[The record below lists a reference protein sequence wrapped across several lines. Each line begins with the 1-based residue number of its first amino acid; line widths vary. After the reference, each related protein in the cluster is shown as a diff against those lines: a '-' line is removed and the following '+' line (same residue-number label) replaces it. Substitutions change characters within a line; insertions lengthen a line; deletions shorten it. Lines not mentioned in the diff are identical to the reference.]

1 MSNPFSITH
10 GAVIHTND
18 PFWTLPMDGND
29 AANGSVKVYI
39 NGKLFKFDVDAD
51 DKYVI
56 DFKQSLPEGKHIVE
70 IMTFDQAGNPS
81 PPGVFL
87 LDVDYTA
94 PVKPEILRAVD
105 DSSTEPYNLTSGEVT
120 KDGAP
125 ALTGTA
131 EPGTKV
137 KLMNGTEVVGEV
149 EVDNLGRWQF
159 TPELNEG
166 TNTFTVISTDK
177 AGNQSESDPFNIYF
191 NQKPADAPEEV
202 ERQPAN
208 QDVTPGVQEEETP
221 AEPVDPIPGA
231 RAPVLSRDGM
241 LTFDGYQV
249 DPKDDGALVQVVV
262 DGIIYTTTIKD
273 LEWTLPALKLEDGLH
288 VVEVRYID
296 LAQNPGIPTQFIF
309 EVDATPPPKPEIL
322 QIYDDSNNRN
332 LSLMDST
339 NDTGPTLIGVSEPAS
354 LVYIFRGN
362 TEIGSVYADENGR
375 WEFDTAPLNLTGN
388 YYNFTVKAE
397 DKYERESVPSDA
409 WVINIDVSGPQ
420 KPTINGAFDDVGV
433 PIELAS
439 NDRTDDDRPTFKGEA
454 EPGALVT
461 IYVNNEAVAS
471 TYADAIT
478 GDWTLDA
485 PLQAGNNVV
494 KVVAKDKA
502 GNESSP
508 SDDFVLTLSEDPNQ
522 PVIGGVFNNDGDVPV
537 AIANGA
543 DTNDKTPLLTGEG
556 VDGDI
561 IKVFL
566 DGNEIGSTTVEDGK
580 WSFVVPEIDGLPDG
594 DHELIITV
602 TNEFGQT
609 SEESEPF
616 EFNLDTKA
624 PDKIDIG
631 AGTVVDDEGKPIEE
645 GVKTGD
651 DTPTFT
657 GGGNDGDLITIV
669 DQDNNPIGSA
679 IVEDGRWEITPE
691 DGLDTGEY
699 DLVIIVTD
707 PAGNESG
714 KSEDPFKLI
723 VDTTPPGNL
732 TDVVL
737 KDNAGPITDPLTGD
751 PARIDDPRPEF
762 SGRGEPGS
770 SVIIIVD
777 DEEVGTVQVN
787 DDGEW
792 SWQPADDL
800 EEGIEHRF
808 VAQPVDEV
816 GNRGEATAPINIIVD
831 TSPVSLSALVVS
843 DNEGIYQN
851 DLVSGD
857 KTDDTTPTFSGSA
870 TDGSTVFIVDK
881 LTNTIIGSVQVNNGS
896 WTFTPEAPLDQ
907 GNYELEIY
915 AQSPYGVQ
923 SAKTEFNFT
932 VDLSTPE
939 APAFGT
945 DFDIWDDV
953 GSITGKITQGGQTD
967 DVRPEFKGTAEKDE
981 VIFIY
986 ADGDTETAIASI
998 KLDES
1003 GEWSWTPETDLD
1015 VGEHS
1020 YQVAIRDAAGNMGAI
1035 SEAIEFT
1042 VDVQAPLTGA
1052 LGGVWRTVGGES
1064 SSILPNPSLPEDKY
1078 IAHSNDTT
1086 PQFTG
1091 TGEAGALVT
1100 IYDTVSKLIV
1110 GSGYVQNSGNWSIDT
1125 IELEDGQYNLAID
1138 FSDAAGNILTVPIA
1152 FPLNVDTTP
1161 PGPPPIPGSGGLFEI
1176 DEQGAALSVD
1186 DVLQQGQQDLFI
1198 NSGTTQLMVTG
1209 KSGAVLNLEDL
1220 TNDQNEWQQA
1230 NGSVT
1235 VGGVEYNVFQSAG
1248 KDVELLVQ
1256 QDLNTQL

>member
-1 MSNPFSITH
+1 MSNPFNINH
-10 GAVIHTND
+10 GTVFHTND
-18 PFWTLPMDGND
+18 PFWTLPLDGKD
-29 AANGSVKVYI
+29 AANGRVEVYI
-39 NGKLFKFDVDAD
+39 NGKKVDFVID
-51 DKYVI
+51 ENDKYVI
-56 DFKQSLPEGKHIVE
+56 DFNQPLPEGKHVVTV
-70 IMTFDQAGNPS
+70 MTFDPAGNPS
-81 PPGVFL
+81 LPGVFL
-87 LDVDYTA
+87 LDVDYTP
-94 PVKPEILRAVD
+94 PVKPEILRVVD
-105 DSSTEPYNLTSGEVT
+105 DSGADPYYLTSGEVT

-125 ALTGTA
+125 VLTGSG

-137 KLMNGTEVVGEV
+137 KLMNGTEEVGEV
-149 EVDNLGRWQF
+149 EVDSLGRWQF
-159 TPELNEG
+159 TPELKEG
-166 TNTFTVISTDK
+166 TNTFTVVSIDK
-177 AGNQSESDPFNIYF
+177 AGNQSESDPFNIYL
-191 NQKPADAPEEV
+191 NEKPADAPEEIA
-202 ERQPAN
+202 RQPVT
-208 QDVTPGVQEEETP
+208 QDTAPVVQEEET
-221 AEPVDPIPGA
+221 PVDPIPGA
-231 RAPVLSRDGM
+231 MAPVLSRDGV
-241 LTFDGYQV
+241 LTFDGYLV
-249 DPKDDGALVQVVV
+249 DPQDEGATVHVVV
-262 DGIIYTTTIKD
+262 DGVIYSTTIKD
-273 LEWTLPALKLEDGLH
+273 LQWSLAALQLEDGLH
-288 VVEVRYID
+288 VVDIRYTD
-296 LAQNPGIPTQFIF
+296 LAKNPGIPTQFLF
-309 EVDATPPPKPEIL
+309 EVDKTPPEQPVIL
-322 QIYDDSNNRN
+322 QVYDDVNGRN
-332 LSLMDST
+332 LSPMGST
-339 NDTGPTLIGVSEPAS
+339 NDTTPTLVGVSEPHS
-354 LVYIFRGN
+354 VVYVYRGDR
-362 TEIGSVYADENGR
+362 ELGSVEADANGR
-375 WEFDTAPLNLTGN
+375 WEFDTSTVNLTGSSHQ
-388 YYNFTVKAE
+388 FKVKAQ
-397 DKYERESVPSDA
+397 DKYERESIFSDTFPVNFDIA
-409 WVINIDVSGPQ
+409 PPQ
-420 KPTINGAFDDVGV
+420 KPTIGGASDDVGT
-433 PIELAS
+433 PTELVS
-439 NDRTDDDRPTFKGEA
+439 NSRTDDDRPTFRGQA
-454 EPGALVT
+454 ENGSLVT
-461 IYVNNEAVAS
+461 IYVNGEAVAS
-471 TYADAIT
+471 TYADAMT
-478 GDWTLDA
+478 GNWSLDA
-485 PLQAGNNVV
+485 PLEAGENIVT
-494 KVVAKDKA
+494 VVAKDSA
-502 GNESSP
+502 GNESEA
-508 SDDFVLTLSEDPNQ
+508 SDEFVLTLAEDPNQ
-522 PVIGGVFNNDGDVPV
+522 PLIGGLFNNDGDVPV

-566 DGNEIGSTTVEDGK
+566 DGEEIGSTTVKDGE
-580 WSFVVPEIDGLPDG
+580 WSFELPEIDGLQDG
-594 DHELIITV
+594 EHALTITV
-602 TNEFGQT
+602 TDEFDQT
-609 SEESEPF
+609 SDFSEPF
-616 EFNLDTKA
+616 EFNLDTQA
-624 PDKIDIG
+624 PVSIDIG
-631 AGTVVDDEGKPIEE
+631 AGTVVDNEGNPIVE
-645 GVKTGD
+645 GEKTGD
-651 DTPTFT
+651 DKPTFT
-657 GGGNDGDLITIV
+657 GEGTDGDLITIV

-679 IVEDGRWEITPE
+679 IVEEGRWEITPE
-691 DGLDTGEY
+691 EGLDTGEY
-699 DLVIIVTD
+699 DLGIIVTD
-707 PAGNESG
+707 PAGNESE

-723 VDTTPPGNL
+723 VDTTPPDNL

-737 KDNAGPITDPLTGD
+737 SDNVGPITDPLTGD

-762 SGRGEPGS
+762 SGRGEAGS

-777 DEEVGTVQVN
+777 YEEVGTVQVN

-800 EEGIEHRF
+800 EEGIEHSF

-953 GSITGKITQGGQTD
+953 GSITGKITQGGETD

-998 KLDES
+998 KVDES
-1003 GEWSWTPETDLD
+1003 GEWSWMPDTDLGE
-1015 VGEHS
+1015 GEHS

-1042 VDVQAPLTGA
+1042 VDVSAPLNGRMEGIWTNI
-1052 LGGVWRTVGGES
+1052 GGS
-1064 SSILPNPSLPEDKY
+1064 NSSILPDPDGEGEY
-1078 IAHSNDTT
+1078 IAQSKDNS
-1086 PQFTG
+1086 PVFSGRGEIG
-1091 TGEAGALVT
+1091 TLVT
-1100 IYDTVSKLIV
+1100 IYDKDNGNAVA
-1110 GSGYVQNSGNWSIDT
+1110 SGYVQDTERWRIET
-1125 IELEDGQYNLAID
+1125 IELQDATYNFAIE
-1138 FSDAAGNILTVPIA
+1138 FSDAAGNTETIDVE
-1152 FPLNVDTTP
+1152 FPVKIDTTP
-1161 PGPPPIPGSGGLFEI
+1161 PGPPITAPIPETRGLFEI
-1176 DEQGAALSVD
+1176 DEQGAALSVN